1 MDIYHCLVA
10 VPLPSGAPPS
20 FFSFPCL
27 PHPLFPLPLLPLPS
41 FRCGSASAAG
51 LILPSLPVFLPLSA
65 GNSFRSD
72 LSLLRHILWGS
83 ELFYVYL

>member
-41 FRCGSASAAG
+41 FRSSPDSAAG
-51 LILPSLPVFLPLSA
+51 LILPSLPVFLPLLS
-65 GNSFRSD
+65 GISFR
-72 LSLLRHILWGS
+72 WG
-83 ELFYVYL
+83 

>member
-27 PHPLFPLPLLPLPS
+27 PHPLFPLPLSPLPS
-41 FRCGSASAAG
+41 
-51 LILPSLPVFLPLSA
+51 PL
-65 GNSFRSD
+65 FP
-72 LSLLRHILWGS
+72 
-83 ELFYVYL
+83 